1 MPDGVE
7 RITRPLG
14 NVVRDVGLAVAE
26 GQQAL
31 DEALDRTYRREGDDG
46 VLDWGTPWYRFA
58 EVEVDLQLYFYT
70 HEEEEGLD
78 GASYRMRQVVEEREN
93 VAERPPRY
101 GLTAAPATPSGS
113 KLSEHETGGAS
124 RIHFRIV
131 PVTPPVT
138 VQRDTT
144 DDENQETVTG

>member
-78 GASYRMRQVVEEREN
+78 GASDRMRQVVEEREN
-93 VAERPPRY
+93 VVLREN
-101 GLTAAPATPSGS
+101 SG
-113 KLSEHETGGAS
+113 TM
-124 RIHFRIV
+124 
-131 PVTPPVT
+131 
-138 VQRDTT
+138 
-144 DDENQETVTG
+144 